1 MTPQTGRMVKE
12 NGDTVNLADLIGG
25 TDTGESVNI
34 DMMAPKS
41 GRFVKEDGSVVNL
54 ADVIEEFL
62 SGGGSGSG
70 GTVSLK
76 ALTITV
82 DGKAYTYDGKT
93 AISIPITTGG
103 GAAAGQPLQITIGET
118 TYTYTGAEPVTLEI
132 PEPAAN
138 KSLNINLGGQ
148 SYSYD
153 GSAQVDISIPAAE
166 GVQF

>member
-12 NGDTVNLADLIGG
+12 NGETVNLADLIGG
-25 TDTGESVNI
+25 TDTGEKVNL

-54 ADVIEEFL
+54 ADVIEAFL
-62 SGGGSGSG
+62 SGGGS
-70 GTVSLK
+70 
-76 ALTITV
+76 
-82 DGKAYTYDGKT
+82 
-93 AISIPITTGG
+93 
-103 GAAAGQPLQITIGET
+103 AAGQPLQITIGET

-132 PEPAAN
+132 PAAAELQALSIKAGGKTYSYDGKSPVSIEIPDATPAAN
-138 KSLNINLGGQ
+138 KALNINLGGQ